1 MEGPM
6 FPDFRAADGR
16 EIMMHPRS
24 EFPQL
29 AVPGVGYLQNLS
41 IERDLIGR
49 VRTLRSSAED
59 RDRFATID
67 YLAAAFVVI
76 AVTFGPLIVSL
87 I

>member
-1 MEGPM
+1 
-6 FPDFRAADGR
+6 
-16 EIMMHPRS
+16 MMHPRS

-49 VRTLRSSAED
+49 VRAPRSSAED
-59 RDRFATID
+59 RDRFAAID
-67 YLAAAFVVI
+67 YLAAALVVV
-76 AVTFGPLIVSL
+76 AVAFGPLIVSL

>member
-1 MEGPM
+1 M

-29 AVPGVGYLQNLS
+29 AVPVVGYLQNLS
-41 IERDLIGR
+41 VERDLIGR
-49 VRTLRSSAED
+49 VRAPRSSAED
-59 RDRFATID
+59 RDRFAAID
-67 YLAAAFVVI
+67 YLAAALVVV
-76 AVTFGPLIVSL
+76 AVAFGPLIVSL

>member
-1 MEGPM
+1 M

-29 AVPGVGYLQNLS
+29 AVPGVGCLQNLS

-49 VRTLRSSAED
+49 VRAPRSSAED
-59 RDRFATID
+59 RDRFAAID
-67 YLAAAFVVI
+67 YLAAALVVV
-76 AVTFGPLIVSL
+76 AVAFGPLIVSL

>member
-1 MEGPM
+1 MEGPDV
-6 FPDFRAADGR
+6 PDFRAADGR

-49 VRTLRSSAED
+49 VHADELAGQQFVDVRDGLRNA
-59 RDRFATID
+59 
-67 YLAAAFVVI
+67 LAKVESFI
-76 AVTFGPLIVSL
+76 AIA
-87 I
+87 

>member
-1 MEGPM
+1 MEGPDV
-6 FPDFRAADGR
+6 PDFRAADGR

-41 IERDLIGR
+41 VERDLIGR
-49 VRTLRSSAED
+49 VRAPRSSAED
-59 RDRFATID
+59 RDRFAAID
-67 YLAAAFVVI
+67 YLAAALVVV
-76 AVTFGPLIVSL
+76 AVAFGPLIVSL